1 MTLYKKSIRDDRVRE
16 YVPVVRTVMSEGFS
30 KPDFFVGRQ
39 ALQSLNTLTDA
50 DQINVKKGAYI
61 LLDFGMELHGGIRIV
76 TGGGGRGKVRVRFG
90 ESVSE
95 AMQTPNQDH
104 SIHDAELE
112 VPMMGMMEYG
122 CTGFRFVRIDI
133 LADQLNLINVIAV
146 ALYRDL
152 ERGGSFESSDPLLNK
167 IWDTG
172 VYTVQLNMQD
182 YIYDGI
188 KRDRLVWLGD
198 LNPEIRVILSAFS
211 DASLIPKSLD
221 FLRDHTPLPHYMNGI
236 ITYSAWWVVNQYD
249 YFMHIGDLEYLKL
262 QKDYLVGLVR

>member
-1 MTLYKKSIRDDRVRE
+1 MTLYKQAIRDDRVRE
-16 YVPVVRTVMSEGFS
+16 YLPAVRTVMSEGFS
-30 KPDFFVGRQ
+30 KPDFFIGRH
-39 ALQSLNTLTDA
+39 AIQSLNTLTDA

-112 VPMMGMMEYG
+112 LPMMGMMEYG

-146 ALYRDL
+146 ALYRDDEHAGL
-152 ERGGSFESSDPLLNK
+152 HLRRHQARPSRVARRPESGNPRHSRRLLRREPDSEEPGRNHYDIRRFEL
-167 IWDTG
+167 
-172 VYTVQLNMQD
+172 
-182 YIYDGI
+182 
-188 KRDRLVWLGD
+188 
-198 LNPEIRVILSAFS
+198 
-211 DASLIPKSLD
+211 
-221 FLRDHTPLPHYMNGI
+221 
-236 ITYSAWWVVNQYD
+236 
-249 YFMHIGDLEYLKL
+249 
-262 QKDYLVGLVR
+262 

>member
-1 MTLYKKSIRDDRVRE
+1 MTLYKQAIRDDRVRE
-16 YVPVVRTVMSEGFS
+16 YLPAVRTVMSEGFS
-30 KPDFFVGRQ
+30 KPDFFIGRH
-39 ALQSLNTLTDA
+39 AIQSLNTLTDA

-112 VPMMGMMEYG
+112 LPMMGMMEYG

-152 ERGGSFESSDPLLNK
+152 ERGGSFESSDPLLNNSTK
-167 IWDTG
+167 SG
-172 VYTVQLNMQD
+172 
-182 YIYDGI
+182 
-188 KRDRLVWLGD
+188 R
-198 LNPEIRVILSAFS
+198 P
-211 DASLIPKSLD
+211 ASTQS
-221 FLRDHTPLPHYMNGI
+221 R
-236 ITYSAWWVVNQYD
+236 
-249 YFMHIGDLEYLKL
+249 
-262 QKDYLVGLVR
+262 